1 MNEHLKDFAK
11 YKVESEF
18 VEGGVE
24 GGWKKSKNQHSNED
38 VNDYKIRITRKLI
51 LFNSSALIAI

>member
-24 GGWKKSKNQHSNED
+24 GGWKKSKNQHSNVD
-38 VNDYKIRITRKLI
+38 VNDYKI
-51 LFNSSALIAI
+51 F

>member
-1 MNEHLKDFAK
+1 LRKGLVQYNPSHGNTSIKKHLMNEHLKDFAK

-24 GGWKKSKNQHSNED
+24 EGG
-38 VNDYKIRITRKLI
+38 
-51 LFNSSALIAI
+51 

>member
-24 GGWKKSKNQHSNED
+24 GG
-38 VNDYKIRITRKLI
+38 
-51 LFNSSALIAI
+51 